1 MKPVRA
7 ADAAIHTTVT
17 SRRLRR
23 SAVALAMGGV
33 LLLTAACNS
42 GGDDDKKSGGEAAAT
57 AGANGAGDAGNGGSP
72 AAGQTSAAPKT
83 SAAVV
88 TVEPK
93 DGAQDVAPDGALKV
107 NVANGKLTAVEVTDK
122 EGKPVAGAI
131 AADGSGWKPS
141 APLAVGMAYK
151 VNAQAADAEGLV
163 AASTTSFTTLTPEKK
178 VSTNDNIA
186 DNATYGVGMIV
197 SVVFNKEIKNKDAV
211 LAGITFETNNGTT
224 VKGHWFGS
232 KRLDFRPEKY
242 WEPGTKVTIK
252 YRLKNVEVAPGVYGD
267 VEKNEPFTIG
277 RSQVSVADSASHQM
291 TVTRDG
297 ASHTVPVTLG
307 DEKNPSWNGTMVV
320 MSKEK
325 VTRMNSQTV
334 GLGGEYDIPD
344 VPHAMRL
351 TTSGTFVHG
360 NYWANPFGKSNASH
374 GCISMQDEKGGSDNS
389 VAGKFFNDS
398 IIGDVVV
405 VKNSKEKTVS
415 PDNGLSGWNIGWANW

>member
-7 ADAAIHTTVT
+7 ADAAIRTTT

-33 LLLTAACNS
+33 LLLTAACNDDKS
-42 GGDDDKKSGGEAAAT
+42 GGDKATGGGDAAAT
-57 AGANGAGDAGNGGSP
+57 AGADGGAGGNGGTPSP
-72 AAGQTSAAPKT
+72 AQTSTAPKT
-83 SAAVV
+83 STAVL

-93 DGAQDVAPDGALKV
+93 DGAQDVAPTNALQV
-107 NVANGKLTAVEVTDK
+107 SVANGKLTTVEVTDK

-131 AADGSGWKPS
+131 TPDGLGWKP
-141 APLAVGMAYK
+141 AGALAVGMAYK

-163 AASTTSFTTLTPEKK
+163 AASTTSFTTLTPDKK

-197 SVVFNKEIKNKDAV
+197 SVVFNKDIKNKAEV
-211 LAGITFETNNGTT
+211 LKGISFETNNGTE

-232 KRLDFRPEKY
+232 RRVDFRPEKY
-242 WEPGTKVTIK
+242 WTPGTKVTIK

-267 VEKNEPFTIG
+267 VEKDEPFVIG
-277 RSQVSVADSASHQM
+277 RAQVSVADSASHQM

-297 ASHTVPVTLG
+297 VSHTVPVTLG

-320 MSKEK
+320 SSKEK

-374 GCISMQDEKGGSDNS
+374 GCISMQDEKGGSDTS

-398 IIGDVVV
+398 IIGDVIT
-405 VKNSKEKTVS
+405 VKNSKEKTVA
-415 PDNGLSGWNIGWANW
+415 PDNGLSGWNILWPNW